1 MTGDGD
7 LATLLDTFGVVF
19 VGVLSVAYLFG
30 AKPAKQPVKK
40 PKRREKKSPPP
51 LEERPQ

>member
-7 LATLLDTFGVVF
+7 LATLLVTFGVVF

-30 AKPAKQPVKK
+30 SKPAQNAPVKK
-40 PKRREKKSPPP
+40 PKRRE
-51 LEERPQ
+51 